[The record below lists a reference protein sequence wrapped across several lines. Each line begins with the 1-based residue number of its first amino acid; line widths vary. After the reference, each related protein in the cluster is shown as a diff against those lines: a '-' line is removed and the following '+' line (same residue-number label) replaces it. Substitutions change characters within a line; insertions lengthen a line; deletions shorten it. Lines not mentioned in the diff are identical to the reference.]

1 MITGADYQRAPTA
14 AELLLTMDAV
24 PKRDSVDPRIRI
36 ASLVPFGPAPGR
48 GWKMEQWAACWNTAH
63 DDAVAEDDQ
72 DGMDAAG
79 KKLKELVKECA

>member
-1 MITGADYQRAPTA
+1 MFEERLEDVAQLTNEIDYNDAWALDQKASEDKDFRKKVRAA
-14 AELLLTMDAV
+14 LDEY
-24 PKRDSVDPRIRI
+24 
-36 ASLVPFGPAPGR
+36 
-48 GWKMEQWAACWNTAH
+48 

>member
-1 MITGADYQRAPTA
+1 MFEERLEDVAQLTNEIDYNDAWALDQKASEDKDFREKVRAA
-14 AELLLTMDAV
+14 LDEY
-24 PKRDSVDPRIRI
+24 
-36 ASLVPFGPAPGR
+36 
-48 GWKMEQWAACWNTAH
+48 